1 MARSIMRELLAT
13 VKYLHS
19 KNIVHRDIKPEN
31 IMFEEREVK
40 ANGLKLVDFG
50 FATLLKERI
59 IQVNMKYGTPYYIAP
74 EILNKKDYNFKCDIW
89 SCGIVLYCMLA
100 GRPPY
105 NGQSDAEIMCKIKL
119 GIDKVKKKYFKHVS
133 DAGLK
138 FL

>member
-1 MARSIMRELLAT
+1 
-13 VKYLHS
+13 
-19 KNIVHRDIKPEN
+19 
-31 IMFEEREVK
+31 
-40 ANGLKLVDFG
+40 
-50 FATLLKERI
+50 
-59 IQVNMKYGTPYYIAP
+59 MKYGTPYYIAP

-89 SCGIVLYCMLA
+89 SCGVVLYCMLA

-138 FL
+138 FLQKLLKYDQEERPTAEEALKDPWFRGDIKKF